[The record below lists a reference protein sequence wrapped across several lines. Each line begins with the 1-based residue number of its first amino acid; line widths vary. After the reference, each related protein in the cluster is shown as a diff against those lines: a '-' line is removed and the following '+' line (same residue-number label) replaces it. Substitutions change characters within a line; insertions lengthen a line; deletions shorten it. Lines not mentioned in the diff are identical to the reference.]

1 MKYLVLIGR
10 ILFSAIFIISGI
22 NNLFNSEMIQYG
34 ISHGV
39 PYPSFMIPVSG
50 LISLIGGLSILM
62 GYKARM
68 GAWLIIFFL
77 IPVTLMMH
85 NFWEMDDSQQI
96 MIEQILFLNNVSM
109 LGGAFLLAYFGSGP
123 LSIDHQSAKIYPFI
137 NE

>member
-1 MKYLVLIGR
+1 
-10 ILFSAIFIISGI
+10 
-22 NNLFNSEMIQYG
+22 MIQYG

-39 PYPSFMIPVSG
+39 PYPAFMIPFSG
-50 LISLIGGLSILM
+50 LISLIGGLSILI

-68 GAWLIIFFL
+68 GAWLVIFFL

-85 NFWEMDDSQQI
+85 NFWEMEDSQEV

-109 LGGAFLLAYFGSGP
+109 LGGAFLIAYFGSGP
-123 LSIDHQSAKIYPFI
+123 LSIDYQSAKIYPFT